1 MLLNGLEDLNGKKK
15 KLCTRTPDSVN
26 EVLAPFATFLIM
38 KWNEA
43 IEMQGYV
50 ASPKITITRVS
61 HLVGRKVLAPTGLA
75 WELGTWAGAVQMEEE
90 DDNVVLCEDPNVYSP
105 SPLGTAP
112 LPYWDIIYWGMHR
125 IIWAYNHLLS

>member
-1 MLLNGLEDLNGKKK
+1 LIGRLPDLNDFKKRVARPTK
-15 KLCTRTPDSVN
+15 DDIN
-26 EVLAPFATFLIM
+26 QVLAPFATFLIM

-61 HLVGRKVLAPTGLA
+61 HVVERTVEGPTGLA
-75 WELGTWAGAVQMEEE
+75 WELGTWAGAVHMEKEE
-90 DDNVVLCEDPNVYSP
+90 DNVVHCQDFNAYLIAN
-105 SPLGTAP
+105 LGTAP